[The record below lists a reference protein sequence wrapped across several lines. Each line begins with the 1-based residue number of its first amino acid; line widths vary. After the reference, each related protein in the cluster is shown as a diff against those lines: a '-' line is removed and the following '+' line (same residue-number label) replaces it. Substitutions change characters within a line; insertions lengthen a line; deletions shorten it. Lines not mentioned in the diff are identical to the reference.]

1 MTEIIDP
8 VSKARALQELARKLA
23 PGAKNE
29 ASLFWEND
37 HGTAGVALGDDKC
50 VVFLFGAQQP
60 VESMYEAADLLKAI
74 LADEIVSVTGYYRE
88 QFAFCRLAPAD
99 AVGLSVPAPGHPGLS
114 ESTPSDSL
122 VVETWSRGMIKD
134 E

>member
-1 MTEIIDP
+1 VTEIIDP
-8 VSKARALQELARKLA
+8 VSKARALQELARKL
-23 PGAKNE
+23 PPDAKNE

-37 HGTAGVALGDDKC
+37 HGTAGVALSDNEC
-50 VVFLFGAQQP
+50 VVFLFNAQRP

-99 AVGLSVPAPGHPGLS
+99 AVGLGVPPPGRPGFN

-122 VVETWSRGMIKD
+122 VVETWSRGVIKD